1 MQQCAALSF
10 AVKRLYKPCDDKSV
24 QHHMHLCIQH
34 ECSIIILLQ
43 YILINNTMGVTIGR
57 SLVQRSVKALPC

>member
-1 MQQCAALSF
+1 MQQCATLSF
-10 AVKRLYKPCDDKSV
+10 VVNCLYKPCDDKPV
-24 QHHMHLCIQH
+24 QHNMHLCIQH

-57 SLVQRSVKALPC
+57 SLVRRSVKALPC